1 VLPCD
6 RRQSA
11 SGVPATRLTF
21 LDRARI
27 AMHWVALSA
36 TLTFA
41 SSALADAGPTPAA
54 PRSDAAPAR
63 APDASGT
70 TKPPYHFEPGAICP
84 FCVVTPQFP
93 VGRSGLHWH
102 DHWRSVGAPEYV
114 SIGVLGASLLAV
126 NLFIPT
132 ADEPS
137 WNKPILFD
145 SAVRDAL
152 RIGSADGRDAASKVS
167 DVLFVLEVLHPT
179 VIDPFLVAWW
189 KRESPFVAWQMFVID
204 AQAYGLTLL
213 INDLTKR
220 ATARARPWTSTADC
234 ATHPKGSEC
243 GSGGPNQSFYSG
255 HAAVT
260 ATGAGLI
267 CAHHTQLS
275 LYQDNFLDTGTCV
288 LAVAGT
294 AVTGAMRIASDN
306 HWTTDVVVGHLMG
319 YLSGYLLP
327 TLLYY
332 KEFRVT
338 PHDDEPDKPSM
349 ALAPLARD
357 GALGLTL
364 FGMF

>member
-1 VLPCD
+1 L
-6 RRQSA
+6 
-11 SGVPATRLTF
+11 
-21 LDRARI
+21 RI
-27 AMHWVALSA
+27 HLIALAAM
-36 TLTFA
+36 LTFA
-41 SSALADAGPTPAA
+41 GSERAEGAPPAA
-54 PRSDAAPAR
+54 PESGAAEARSGEGNGATR
-63 APDASGT
+63 AP
-70 TKPPYHFEPGAICP
+70 YRFEPDAICP
-84 FCVVTPQFP
+84 FCAVTPQFP

-102 DHWRSVGAPEYV
+102 DHWRSVGTPEYV
-114 SIGVLGASLLAV
+114 SVALLGASLLAI
-126 NLFIPT
+126 NLFVPT

-137 WNKPILFD
+137 WNEPILFD
-145 SAVRDAL
+145 SAMRDAL
-152 RIGSADGRDAASKVS
+152 RIGSADGRDTADTVS

-179 VIDPFLVAWW
+179 FIDPFLVAWW

-204 AQAYGLTLL
+204 AQAYGLTLVL
-213 INDLTKR
+213 NDLTKR
-220 ATARARPWTSTADC
+220 ATARARPWVSTANC
-234 ATHPKGSEC
+234 AVEPQGPGC
-243 GSGGPNQSFYSG
+243 GSGGPYQSFYSG

-275 LYQDNFLDTGTCV
+275 LYQDNLLDTGTCV

-294 AVTGAMRIASDN
+294 AVTGALRIASDN
-306 HWTTDVVVGHLMG
+306 HWATDVIVGHLMG

-338 PHDDEPDKPSM
+338 PHEDEQSEPSL
-349 ALAPLARD
+349 AFAPLARD